1 MRRAGKI
8 ATGIAALMMTA
19 GSAVAADVPEFVTP
33 VAPPPPVAAPGFD
46 WAGPYFG
53 GYLGANFDPGGAGI
67 FFDAGLQ
74 AGYNW
79 VLGNVLVGVEAYAGF
94 QFIVNP
100 WGNSPPYGGV
110 DARVGT
116 FVGDRAVVYATAGI
130 QRFLVPGPGFL
141 VPLAIGVEV
150 AVRDALSVFGEIG
163 TMAVFPCCGIDVL
176 RVLFGVNF
184 HPGN

>member
-19 GSAVAADVPEFVTP
+19 GSAVAADVPQVIVP
-33 VAPPPPVAAPGFD
+33 IAPPPPAAAPGFD

-53 GYLGANFDPGGAGI
+53 GYLGAVFDPGFG

-79 VLGNVLVGVEAYAGF
+79 VLGNVLVGVQANVGF
-94 QFIVNP
+94 FFDVNP
-100 WGNSPPYGGV
+100 WANSPIYVGV

-130 QRFLVPGPGFL
+130 LRAINPGPGFG
-141 VPLAIGVEV
+141 VPFAVGVEV

-163 TMAVFPCCGIDVL
+163 TIAGVPCCGIEDL
-176 RVLFGVNF
+176 RVHFGVNL
-184 HPGN
+184 HR